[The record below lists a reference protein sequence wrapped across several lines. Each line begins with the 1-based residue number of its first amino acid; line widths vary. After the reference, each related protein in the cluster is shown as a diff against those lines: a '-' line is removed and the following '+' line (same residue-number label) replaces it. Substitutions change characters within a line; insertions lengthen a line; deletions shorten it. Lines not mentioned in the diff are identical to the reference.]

1 MNPELIIS
9 AMLNQS
15 TITALVG
22 NRRALGRL
30 PQNSTYPGLVYQVVD
45 AEPRPGLN
53 YVVDDMAFA
62 RIQINPLAVT
72 LPEVKNIHAVVRT
85 AIDFKH
91 HQSFAGKTVVSC
103 RFENLGPVD
112 RDDDSGIWTQPAD
125 YILMWYE

>member
-1 MNPELIIS
+1 MNPELIMA

-30 PQNSTYPGLVYQVVD
+30 PQNAVYPGLVYQVVD
-45 AEPRPGLN
+45 AMPMPGLN
-53 YVVDDMAFA
+53 YPTDNMAQA
-62 RIQINPLAVT
+62 RIQINPLALT
-72 LPEVKNIHAVVRT
+72 LPEVKNIHSVVRT

-91 HQSFAGKTVVSC
+91 HQVFAGKTVVSC

-112 RDDDSGIWTQPAD
+112 RDDDGGIWTQSAD
-125 YILMWYE
+125 YILRWYE